1 MSGNEIERG
10 SLIILWSEEAEYLT
24 TYNPGK
30 KFSSHL
36 GILTLPDRAIW
47 GMPVQTH
54 QGKVFYI
61 LKPVT
66 TDLSMRVKRKTN
78 IVYPKEA
85 GLMVLETGIGP
96 GSRVIEVGTGSGAL
110 TIVLATI
117 VGESGKVYSFD
128 RREDLQTNAVK
139 NVKRAGLS
147 SRVEFKLIDTEK
159 TGFQLKDIDAAF
171 VDVAEP
177 WKLVEKVW
185 ETLKPGG
192 SWASLSPNIEQ
203 VQKTVRALKGYFA
216 RIRTYEVILRP
227 ILVREGR
234 TRPQDRIV
242 GHTGYITFAQKV
254 LYFLK

>member
-1 MSGNEIERG
+1 MKSNEVERG
-10 SLIILWSEEAEYLT
+10 NLVILWSEEAEYLT
-24 TYNPGK
+24 VYAPGK
-30 KFSSHL
+30 KFSTHL
-36 GILTLPDRAIW
+36 GILTLPKKGIW
-47 GMPVQTH
+47 GMPILTH
-54 QGKVFYI
+54 QGKVFYL

-66 TDLSMRVKRKTN
+66 TDLSIRVKRKTN

-85 GLMVLETGIGP
+85 GLMILETGIGP

-110 TIVLATI
+110 TIVLATV

-128 RREDLQTNAVK
+128 RRDDLQTNAVK

-147 SRVEFKLIDTEK
+147 SRVEFKLIDVGK
-159 TGFQLKDIDAAF
+159 TGFQLRDIDAAF

-185 ETLKPGG
+185 EALKPGG

-203 VQKTVRALKGYFA
+203 VQKTVRALDGYFA
-216 RIRTYEVILRP
+216 RLRTYEVILRP
-227 ILVREGR
+227 ILVREDK